1 MTAASALPS
10 TLAVFPLENALLF
23 PRGVLPLHIFEP
35 RYRDMVR
42 DALAGGAEGAM
53 IGMIQPRG
61 AGEPPPLFTTGCV
74 GRIGEVSETPDGRFM
89 LTLTGL
95 HRFRVAEELAVATP
109 YRQIRADYGGFADD
123 GDPAPLAPAMRAAVE
138 NELAGYLGARSM
150 AADWTAVTDADDES
164 LINSLATACPFEI
177 AERQA
182 LLEAPTLAERAD
194 LLLAFMRFADA
205 GGGQRLQ

>member
-10 TLAVFPLENALLF
+10 TLAVFPLDGALLF

-35 RYRDMVR
+35 RYRQMVR
-42 DALAGGAEGAM
+42 DALAGASM

-61 AGEPPPLFTTGCV
+61 TGDPPSLFAIGCV
-74 GRIGEVSETPDGRFM
+74 GRIEEVSETPDGRFM
-89 LTLTGL
+89 LTLAGL
-95 HRFRVAEELAVATP
+95 HRFRIAEELVVTTP
-109 YRQIRADYGGFADD
+109 YRQIVADYGGFADGD
-123 GDPAPLAPAMRAAVE
+123 DPAPLAPAMRAAVE
-138 NELAGYLGARSM
+138 HELAGYLGARSM

-164 LINSLATACPFEI
+164 LINSLATACPFET

-205 GGGQRLQ
+205 GDGQRLQ

>member
-10 TLAVFPLENALLF
+10 TLAIFPLEDALLF
-23 PRGVLPLHIFEP
+23 PRGALPLHIFEP
-35 RYRDMVR
+35 RYRQMVR
-42 DALAGGAEGAM
+42 DALDGPSM

-61 AGEPPPLFTTGCV
+61 TGEPSPLFTIGCV

-109 YRQIRADYGGFADD
+109 YRQVMADYGGFADED
-123 GDPAPLAPAMRAAVE
+123 DPAPLAPAMRAAVE
-138 NELAGYLGARSM
+138 HELAGYLGARSM

-164 LINSLATACPFEI
+164 LLNSLATACPFAI

-182 LLEAPTLAERAD
+182 LLEASTLAERAD

>member
-1 MTAASALPS
+1 MSAAALPS
-10 TLAVFPLENALLF
+10 PLAIFPLEDALLF
-23 PRGVLPLHIFEP
+23 PRGALPLHIFEP
-35 RYRDMVR
+35 RYRQMVR
-42 DALAGGAEGAM
+42 DALDGPSM

-61 AGEPPPLFTTGCV
+61 NGEPSPLFTIGCV

-109 YRQIRADYGGFADD
+109 YRQVMADYGGFADED
-123 GDPAPLAPAMRAAVE
+123 DPAPLAPAMRAAVE
-138 NELAGYLGARSM
+138 HELAGYLGARSM

-164 LINSLATACPFEI
+164 LLNSLATACPFAI